1 MRKSIGSERTYS
13 KLLRNEGDIKAEIS
27 KNVNRVAAT
36 LERYGKRGKVVVLKV
51 RYSDFSTL
59 TKRHS
64 LELATQDRVQ
74 IEKVAYAIFSE
85 LEEETTLGIRLL
97 GVTVTDLEDV
107 GASEVTL
114 F

>member
-1 MRKSIGSERTYS
+1 KSIGSERTYG
-13 KLLRNEGDIKAEIS
+13 KLLRNEEDIKAEIS
-27 KNVNRVAAT
+27 KNVSRVADT
-36 LERYGKRGKVVVLKV
+36 LARYNKQGKVIVLKV

-64 LELATQDRVQ
+64 LDLATQDREQ
-74 IEKVAYAIFSE
+74 IEKEAYAIFAE
-85 LEEETTLGIRLL
+85 LEEESILGIRLL

-107 GASEVTL
+107 GASEMTL